1 MRARLAEHG
10 GGSSPGEVARALRAD
25 GGLTSDA
32 VVLDVFHT
40 LRSESTGAGPLDP
53 LLGLPGVTDILVNG
67 PREVYVDT
75 GAGLTRSDVT
85 FRDDESVRRLAQRLA
100 GTAGRRLDDGCPYV
114 DVRMPDG
121 TRFHAVLAPIAPIRA
136 PACPCGCRPVSC

>member
-1 MRARLAEHG
+1 M
-10 GGSSPGEVARALRAD
+10 
-25 GGLTSDA
+25 
-32 VVLDVFHT
+32 LDVFHT

-53 LLGLPGVTDILVNG
+53 LLALPGVTDILVNG

-75 GAGLTRSDVT
+75 GDGLTRSDVT

-121 TRFHAVLAPIAPIRA
+121 TRFHAVLAPIARSGTCLSLRV
-136 PACPCGCRPVSC
+136 PARQLLTLDELVASGTVACSSGPSAGGPRRLPARVS